1 MHESGLCGNELRR
14 LAPDRRYRDYNRAMN
29 HDATS
34 CSVTLQPLGIIF
46 DGGDRTILQ
55 AAESAGVELPSSC
68 RNGTCRTCICRLES
82 GAVRYLVEWPG
93 LSIEEKR
100 ENYLLPCV
108 AVPLGDVVVNA
119 PLAKKKR

>member
-1 MHESGLCGNELRR
+1 MT
-14 LAPDRRYRDYNRAMN
+14 

-34 CSVTLQPLGIIF
+34 CTITLRPLACSFSSAGS
-46 DGGDRTILQ
+46 TILQ
-55 AAESAGVELPSSC
+55 AAEAAGIELPSSC
-68 RNGTCRTCICRLES
+68 RNGTCRTCLCRLES

-100 ENYLLPCV
+100 AQYVLPCV

-119 PLAKKKR
+119 PLAKPTR

>member
-1 MHESGLCGNELRR
+1 MT
-14 LAPDRRYRDYNRAMN
+14 

-34 CSVTLQPLGIIF
+34 SLAPPATITLQPLGCTIPAN
-46 DGGDRTILQ
+46 GQTILH
-55 AAESAGVELPSSC
+55 AAEAAGFDLPSSC

-100 ENYLLPCV
+100 EDYLLPCV

-119 PLAKKKR
+119 PLAKPKPQA